1 MRADHL
7 MHFFEFKTT
16 QSVGNETMSKF
27 EDKDTGKNPN
37 GFAQFCDG
45 KDAPEIIQ
53 VRTASPT
60 QRYAKAEKIV
70 LASTVDSEAR
80 NSWTQQDWENNQR
93 QTTDIFNLIAHEMNS
108 KNRPESP
115 AVQTLIAQ
123 HYHLAKQFYNMSPQ
137 VYVAMAQLFQEHPGF
152 RTQLDLVDSLLA
164 DFMAE
169 AMSYY
174 ARHLS

>member
-1 MRADHL
+1 
-7 MHFFEFKTT
+7 
-16 QSVGNETMSKF
+16 MSKF
-27 EDKDTGKNPN
+27 EDNDMEKNPN
-37 GFAQFCDG
+37 GFGQFCEG

-60 QRYAKAEKIV
+60 QSYAKAEKIV

-93 QTTDIFNLIAHEMNS
+93 QTTDLFNLIAHEMNS
-108 KNRPESP
+108 KNKPESP
-115 AVQTLIAQ
+115 TVQTLIAQ
-123 HYHLAKQFYNMSPQ
+123 HYRLAKQFYNMSPQ

-152 RTQLDLVDSLLA
+152 RTQLDLVDPQLA

-169 AMSYY
+169 AMNYFAS
-174 ARHLS
+174 HPS